1 MFPNANAFLTGGR
14 LVEEWSL
21 PWYQIDCNQ
30 EKKWQNFEKSFDKCF
45 PKGCHYEKKEEAA
58 SILAG
63 GGGGGGMHPAST
75 PYTPHHHHHHHQKI
89 IITASIPL
97 FYNL

>member
-1 MFPNANAFLTGGR
+1 MFLNANAFLTGGR
-14 LVEEWSL
+14 LVEEWYI

-63 GGGGGGMHPAST
+63 GGLVVGGMQCTLHPTHHTST
-75 PYTPHHHHHHHQKI
+75 TTTTTTTTIRK
-89 IITASIPL
+89 
-97 FYNL
+97 

>member
-1 MFPNANAFLTGGR
+1 MFLNANAFLTCRR
-14 LVEEWSL
+14 LVEEWHI

-30 EKKWQNFEKSFDKCF
+30 EKKWQNFEKYFDKCF

-63 GGGGGGMHPAST
+63 GGGGMHPAPTAYTLHSIHTTTT
-75 PYTPHHHHHHHQKI
+75 PPPSEK
-89 IITASIPL
+89 
-97 FYNL
+97 